1 MNQRIAALDYGEKR
15 IGVALSDPLQIIAK
29 PFTVW
34 DNDGFDD
41 TVAKLQ
47 ELIKEYQVGEVIVGI
62 PLSVDG
68 EITAKTAETMRF
80 LHAIKK
86 VIEIPVTGWDERY
99 STAEAHAMLKD
110 MGMSWMEARQKVDA
124 MAASVILKSYLE
136 RPSE

>member
-1 MNQRIAALDYGEKR
+1 MTQRIAALDYGEKR

-29 PFTVW
+29 PFAVW
-34 DNDGFDD
+34 DNTGFED

-47 ELIKEYQVGEVIVGI
+47 ELIRDYQLGEVIVGI

-80 LHAIKK
+80 LHALKK
-86 VIEIPVTGWDERY
+86 AVSIPVTGWDERY
-99 STAEAHAMLKD
+99 STAEAHELLKD

-124 MAASVILKSYLE
+124 MAASVILKSYLD